1 MLLKHLC
8 EKRTVCFV
16 VKRDSVD
23 SQSESE
29 SEKALLP
36 STILHIRGI
45 CCGDVG
51 ARIK

>member
-29 SEKALLP
+29 KALLP